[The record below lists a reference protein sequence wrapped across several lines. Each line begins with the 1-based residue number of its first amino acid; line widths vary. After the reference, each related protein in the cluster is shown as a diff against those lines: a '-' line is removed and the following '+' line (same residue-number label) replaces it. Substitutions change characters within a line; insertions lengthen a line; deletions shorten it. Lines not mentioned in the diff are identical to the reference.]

1 MKRRFQHSIATTLG
15 SMLVLAVASQAQAH
29 FIWLKSETADGKS
42 QAILFFGEDAQ
53 DEAYHLPERLV
64 NTTIW
69 ARAASG
75 DRAEVATEQVETD
88 DRIGLVGPVAAA
100 APFVLETTK
109 QYGIY
114 GGSLLTYY
122 AKHVH
127 AESNDQLASMGPSP
141 KLKLDAVP
149 RAVGDNVELTVL
161 WNGQPQ
167 AGAAVS
173 VVAEGESEEYTT
185 DDAGKVILE
194 SPAAGLIAV
203 RTNVID
209 KDAAGS
215 LGDEKYTSGAH
226 YATLTFDWSR
236 GSRVEGRGPEAAS
249 RQSAIPPLPE
259 PVSSFGGA
267 VCDGWL
273 YVYSGHTGTEHDHS
287 AANLSQ
293 HFRRVRLDGSG
304 GWEELPME
312 TPLQGLALVDH
323 RGKLYRVGGLNAR
336 NATTDDDADLHS
348 TADFACFDP
357 ATNKWTA
364 LAPLPDPRSSHD
376 AVVIGDNLYVVGGW
390 TLAGEGEG
398 EWLVDSLVFD
408 LNDPS
413 AGWQRLPEQ
422 SFQRRALAAG
432 QWRGQLVVLG
442 GMDENRDVARGV
454 ELFDPAS
461 GQWSTGPELPGR
473 GMAGFGLSAWNL
485 GGRLYMSGYRGR
497 LYRINDEGSDWE
509 QVAELES
516 PRFFHRLLPA
526 GDDALIAVGG
536 ASRDGHLEDV
546 ERIDVSRGSA
556 ARSAP
561 KADAAENQ
569 RAADSSATSAQA
581 SG

>member
-1 MKRRFQHSIATTLG
+1 
-15 SMLVLAVASQAQAH
+15 
-29 FIWLKSETADGKS
+29 
-42 QAILFFGEDAQ
+42 
-53 DEAYHLPERLV
+53 
-64 NTTIW
+64 
-69 ARAASG
+69 
-75 DRAEVATEQVETD
+75 
-88 DRIGLVGPVAAA
+88 
-100 APFVLETTK
+100 
-109 QYGIY
+109 
-114 GGSLLTYY
+114 
-122 AKHVH
+122 
-127 AESNDQLASMGPSP
+127 
-141 KLKLDAVP
+141 
-149 RAVGDNVELTVL
+149 
-161 WNGQPQ
+161 
-167 AGAAVS
+167 
-173 VVAEGESEEYTT
+173 
-185 DDAGKVILE
+185 
-194 SPAAGLIAV
+194 
-203 RTNVID
+203 
-209 KDAAGS
+209 
-215 LGDEKYTSGAH
+215 
-226 YATLTFDWSR
+226 
-236 GSRVEGRGPEAAS
+236 
-249 RQSAIPPLPE
+249 
-259 PVSSFGGA
+259 
-267 VCDGWL
+267 
-273 YVYSGHTGTEHDHS
+273 
-287 AANLSQ
+287 
-293 HFRRVRLDGSG
+293 
-304 GWEELPME
+304 
-312 TPLQGLALVDH
+312 
-323 RGKLYRVGGLNAR
+323 
-336 NATTDDDADLHS
+336 
-348 TADFACFDP
+348 
-357 ATNKWTA
+357 
-364 LAPLPDPRSSHD
+364 
-376 AVVIGDNLYVVGGW
+376 
-390 TLAGEGEG
+390 
-398 EWLVDSLVFD
+398 VFD